1 MRACRGRPGVA
12 GPGQE
17 AADGTLACCLL
28 RLKNVTP
35 TLHCPALLAIECE
48 HAGAPKLITLER
60 DAADRFGAAL
70 AADLTTLFPGIEQL
84 DLVCVGALY
93 DPAEILRPGW
103 PVHSAMGELHARMK
117 PQHPGSRVMALG
129 AQQGHMGMPALDPDP
144 HLHGGA
150 LLLMP
155 WLLRGNADDIAAMAA
170 TLEADL
176 LDRGMAGAGLA
187 LDLRELLGF
196 PIQHVRHM
204 TLFDLCA
211 LTCSQYEHAGL
222 GALWEL
228 VEAALLEPEREK
240 SVTLPDGSSL
250 RYQAGRVETD
260 SSDARQL
267 AFSQAVLS
275 AHGLSLTA
283 PSA

>member
-1 MRACRGRPGVA
+1 MA

-17 AADGTLACCLL
+17 GADGTLAGCLL
-28 RLKNVTP
+28 RLKNVSP
-35 TLHCPALLAIECE
+35 ILHCPALLAIECE
-48 HAGAPKLITLER
+48 DAGVPTRSTLER

-70 AADLTTLFPGIEQL
+70 AADLAILFPGIEQL

-129 AQQGHMGMPALDPDP
+129 AHEGRMGVPALDPDP
-144 HLHGGA
+144 RLHGGA

-155 WLLRGNADDIAAMAA
+155 WLLRGSADEIAAMAS

-228 VEAALLEPEREK
+228 VESALLEPERDK
-240 SVTLPDGSSL
+240 SVTLPDGSTL
-250 RYQAGRVETD
+250 RHHAGRVESD
-260 SSDARQL
+260 STDARQL
-267 AFSQAVLS
+267 AFSRAVLS
-275 AHGLSLTA
+275 AHGLSLTPA
-283 PSA
+283 SA